1 VARQERKG
9 EGQGQ
14 TVWGGAGQGGVGGDR
29 GEEEAG
35 NGRDEE
41 EESLLQ
47 QCRTELVV
55 AHVVVADRSC
65 ATCSHAP
72 DARHA
77 CAPHH
82 HTIMPTSLTPGAS
95 EGCEIFRQLIGV
107 RFCKKGR
114 GA

>member
-1 VARQERKG
+1 VG
-9 EGQGQ
+9 EG
-14 TVWGGAGQGGVGGDR
+14 GGGGGGEG

-65 ATCSHAP
+65 ATCSHA
-72 DARHA
+72 
-77 CAPHH
+77 C
-82 HTIMPTSLTPGAS
+82 GA
-95 EGCEIFRQLIGV
+95 
-107 RFCKKGR
+107 
-114 GA
+114 